1 MTIEGG
7 VANTLIF
14 LQFDL
19 SLEDTKD
26 LSTPALEPQ
35 TSISASKTTK
45 VRQDKMAT
53 KSAQEQGVSLT
64 SEETEK
70 LIPQQSASAES
81 GQLTEAKEEKSL
93 ATKKPKKSG
102 VSLHTY
108 WSSGYK

>member
-1 MTIEGG
+1 MFDN
-7 VANTLIF
+7 ALIF

-81 GQLTEAKEEKSL
+81 GQLTEAKEEKTL
-93 ATKKPKKSG
+93 ANKKSKKSG
-102 VSLHTY
+102 VSLHIY
-108 WSSGYK
+108 WSSGYE